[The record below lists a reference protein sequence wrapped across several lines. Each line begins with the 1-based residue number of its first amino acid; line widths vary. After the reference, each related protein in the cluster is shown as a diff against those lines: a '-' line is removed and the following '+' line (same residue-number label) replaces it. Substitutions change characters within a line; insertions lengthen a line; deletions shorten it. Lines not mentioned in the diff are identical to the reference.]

1 MPLSIQIYKTGP
13 RYAAPAQDCVSIPR
27 MRKLILIAS
36 LLFLSAP
43 LRAASSLDVYFID
56 VEGGQSTLFVSPSGK
71 SMLVDT
77 GWPGL
82 NGRDAER
89 ISSVAKTAGVT
100 RIDYL
105 VITHYHSDH
114 VGGVPQLAE
123 RIPIGTFVDHGR
135 SVETGKE
142 ADDLYHAYVQ
152 VRDRA
157 SHLIVR
163 AGDKIPVEGIEVR
176 VVSAAGQGIQRPLA
190 GAGKPNPFC
199 AATKPR
205 AVDPSEN
212 AQSVAMLITYG
223 KFRMVDFGDLTWNKE
238 LGLVCPNNKL
248 GTVDVYLSTH
258 HGLEES
264 NSPAMVDVLKP
275 RVAITNNGA
284 TKGGAAEA
292 MHTILTSPGIED
304 VWQLHY
310 ARNAGKENNA
320 PEPFIVNVDQDA
332 DASVSWIKLSAESD
346 GGFTVTNSR
355 NGKTKTYPARP

>member
-1 MPLSIQIYKTGP
+1 
-13 RYAAPAQDCVSIPR
+13 
-27 MRKLILIAS
+27 MRKLFLIAF
-36 LLFLSAP
+36 LAFLSVP
-43 LRAASSLDVYFID
+43 LRAASTLDVYFID
-56 VEGGQSTLFVSPSGK
+56 VEGGQATLFVTPSGK

-77 GWPGL
+77 GWPGF

-89 ISSVAKTAGVT
+89 IATVAKAAGVT

-105 VITHYHSDH
+105 VITHYHMDH

-152 VRDRA
+152 ARDRA

-163 AGDKIPVEGIEVR
+163 TGDRIPVEGIEVR
-176 VVSAAGQGIQRPLA
+176 VVSAAGQGILRPLH
-190 GAGKPNPFC
+190 GAGEPNPFC
-199 AATKPR
+199 ATTKPR
-205 AVDPSEN
+205 EVDPSEN
-212 AQSVAMLITYG
+212 AQSIAMLITFG

-238 LGLVCPNNKL
+238 LGLVCPDNKL

-258 HGLEES
+258 HGLNES
-264 NSPAMVDVLKP
+264 NAPAMVDALKP
-275 RVAITNNGA
+275 RVAITNNGD
-284 TKGGAAEA
+284 TKGGSPEA
-292 MHTILTSPGIED
+292 LHTIRTSPGIED

-310 ARNAGKENNA
+310 AQDAGKENNA

-332 DASVSWIKLSAESD
+332 SVSWIKLAAGLD

-355 NGKTKTYPARP
+355 NGMTKTYAPRQ

>member
-1 MPLSIQIYKTGP
+1 
-13 RYAAPAQDCVSIPR
+13 
-27 MRKLILIAS
+27 MRKLLLIAS
-36 LLFLSAP
+36 LVLLSAP
-43 LRAASSLDVYFID
+43 LRAAGTLDVYFID
-56 VEGGQSTLFVSPSGK
+56 VEGGQSTLFVTPSGK

-77 GWPGL
+77 GWPGF

-105 VITHYHSDH
+105 VITHYHTDH

-123 RIPIGTFVDHGR
+123 RIPIGTYVDHGR
-135 SVETGKE
+135 NVETGKE
-142 ADDLYHAYVQ
+142 ADDLFHAYAQ
-152 VRDRA
+152 ARDRA

-176 VVSAAGQGIQRPLA
+176 VVSAAGEGLQRPLA
-190 GAGKPNPFC
+190 GAGAPNPFC

-205 AVDPSEN
+205 EVDPSEN
-212 AQSVAMLITYG
+212 ARSVAMLISFG

-258 HGLEES
+258 HGLDQS
-264 NSPAMVDVLKP
+264 NAPAMVDVLHP

-284 TKGGAAEA
+284 TKGGSEEA
-292 MHTILTSPGIED
+292 MHTIRTSPGIED
-304 VWQLHY
+304 VWQLQY
-310 ARNAGKENNA
+310 AQNATKENNA

-332 DASVSWIKLSAESD
+332 SVSWIKLSAGSD

>member
-1 MPLSIQIYKTGP
+1 
-13 RYAAPAQDCVSIPR
+13 
-27 MRKLILIAS
+27 MRKLLLIVF
-36 LLFLSAP
+36 LTCLSAP
-43 LRAASSLDVYFID
+43 LRAASTLDVYFVD
-56 VEGGQSTLFVSPSGK
+56 VEGGQATLFVTPAGK

-77 GWPGL
+77 GWPGF
-82 NGRDAER
+82 NGRDADR
-89 ISSVAKTAGVT
+89 IVSVAKRAGIM

-105 VITHYHSDH
+105 VITHFHTDH
-114 VGGVPQLAE
+114 VGGVPQLAA

-142 ADDLYHAYVQ
+142 ADDLFRSYVEA
-152 VRDRA
+152 RDHA

-163 AGDKIPVEGIEVR
+163 AGDRIPVEGIDVR
-176 VVSAAGQGIQRPLA
+176 VVTAAGQGIVRPLP
-190 GAGKPNPFC
+190 GAGQANPFC

-212 AQSVAMLITYG
+212 AQSIGMVISFG

-238 LGLVCPNNKL
+238 LGLACPNNKL

-258 HGLEES
+258 HGLDQS
-264 NSPAMVDVLKP
+264 NAPAMVDALHP

-284 TKGGAAEA
+284 TKGGSAEA
-292 MHTILTSPGIED
+292 LHTIRTSPGIED

-310 ARNAGKENNA
+310 AQNAGKENNA

-332 DASVSWIKLSAESD
+332 SVGWIKLSAHPD
-346 GGFTVTNSR
+346 GGFTVTNGR
-355 NGKTKTYPARP
+355 NGKTKTYAPRP

>member
-1 MPLSIQIYKTGP
+1 
-13 RYAAPAQDCVSIPR
+13 
-27 MRKLILIAS
+27 MRKLLLIAF
-36 LLFLSAP
+36 LAFLSAP
-43 LRAASSLDVYFID
+43 LRAAGTLDVYFID
-56 VEGGQSTLFVSPSGK
+56 VEGGQSTLFVTPSGK

-77 GWPGL
+77 GWPGFS
-82 NGRDAER
+82 GRDAER
-89 ISSVAKTAGVT
+89 IASVAKAAGVT

-105 VITHYHSDH
+105 VITHFHMDH

-163 AGDKIPVEGIEVR
+163 AGDRIPVEGMEVR
-176 VVSAAGQGIQRPLA
+176 VVSAAGQGILRPLPRA
-190 GAGKPNPFC
+190 GEPNPFC
-199 AATKPR
+199 ATTKPR
-205 AVDPSEN
+205 EVDPSEN

-238 LGLVCPNNKL
+238 LGLVCPNDKL

-258 HGLEES
+258 HGLNES
-264 NSPAMVDVLKP
+264 NAPAVVDALKP

-284 TKGGAAEA
+284 TKGGSAEA
-292 MHTILTSPGIED
+292 LHTIRTSPGIED

-310 ARNAGKENNA
+310 AQNAGKENNA

-332 DASVSWIKLSAESD
+332 SVSWIKLSAGLD

-355 NGKTKTYPARP
+355 NGKSKTYAPRH